1 MSIAPANRASIA
13 DGPALKL
20 VHWILTF
27 DPIPFSNQPLALPII
42 GCAWV
47 ILGNAPTRIV
57 VWARRTPE
65 NRQRTAR
72 TQPVR
77 TQIPLLPQSHR
88 LRIFAPWISVDHH
101 WQDSGFFGFFLA
113 LAAGRFRALPNNV
126 SQRSVLENLG
136 CGIANIEEH
145 LVKRT
150 VLSIA
155 INQAA
160 KLFGVAE
167 RRQWAIDQ
175 ADNLAKTN
183 FPRRS
188 PQLVPA
194 FSAAHALH
202 DAGVL
207 PLTQDELENFFRT
220 LFFIRTVA
228 NAHGTLIVVTRQHH

>member
-1 MSIAPANRASIA
+1 
-13 DGPALKL
+13 
-20 VHWILTF
+20 
-27 DPIPFSNQPLALPII
+27 
-42 GCAWV
+42 
-47 ILGNAPTRIV
+47 
-57 VWARRTPE
+57 
-65 NRQRTAR
+65 
-72 TQPVR
+72 
-77 TQIPLLPQSHR
+77 
-88 LRIFAPWISVDHH
+88 
-101 WQDSGFFGFFLA
+101 
-113 LAAGRFRALPNNV
+113 
-126 SQRSVLENLG
+126 
-136 CGIANIEEH
+136 EEH
-145 LVKRT
+145 LVKRA

-207 PLTQDELENFFRT
+207 HLKQDELEKFFRKV
-220 LFFIRTVA
+220 FFIRNVA
-228 NAHGTLIVVTRQHH
+228 NANRTLAVVTRQHHYTRERVRPLLPDLHS

>member
-1 MSIAPANRASIA
+1 M
-13 DGPALKL
+13 
-20 VHWILTF
+20 
-27 DPIPFSNQPLALPII
+27 
-42 GCAWV
+42 
-47 ILGNAPTRIV
+47 V
-57 VWARRTPE
+57 VWARSAPE
-65 NRQRTAR
+65 KQKTVMTQTA
-72 TQPVR
+72 QS
-77 TQIPLLPQSHR
+77 QIPRFPQSHR

-101 WQDSGFFGFFLA
+101 WQNSGFLGFFLA
-113 LAAGRFRALPNNV
+113 LAVGRFRALPNNI

-145 LVKRT
+145 LVKRA
-150 VLSIA
+150 VLGIA

-175 ADNLAKTN
+175 ADNLAKAN

-202 DAGVL
+202 NAGVL
-207 PLTQDELENFFRT
+207 HLKQDELEKFFRKV
-220 LFFIRTVA
+220 FFIRNVA
-228 NAHGTLIVVTRQHH
+228 NANRTLVVVTRQHH

>member
-72 TQPVR
+72 TQTVR

-88 LRIFAPWISVDHH
+88 LRIFAPRTSMDHH
-101 WQDSGFFGFFLA
+101 RQDSGFFGFFLA
-113 LAAGRFRALPNNV
+113 LAAGGFPAPPPKFN
-126 SQRSVLENLG
+126 
-136 CGIANIEEH
+136 
-145 LVKRT
+145 
-150 VLSIA
+150 
-155 INQAA
+155 
-160 KLFGVAE
+160 
-167 RRQWAIDQ
+167 
-175 ADNLAKTN
+175 
-183 FPRRS
+183 PRRVVPKFCCGVPHIQEHPVKS
-188 PQLVPA
+188 PGGRHPLQK
-194 FSAAHALH
+194 AAAMVVVAPKRPRGHRHA
-202 DAGVL
+202 
-207 PLTQDELENFFRT
+207 
-220 LFFIRTVA
+220 
-228 NAHGTLIVVTRQHH
+228 

>member
-27 DPIPFSNQPLALPII
+27 DPIPCSNQPLALPII

-88 LRIFAPWISVDHH
+88 LRIFAPRTSMDHH
-101 WQDSGFFGFFLA
+101 RQDSGFFGFFLA
-113 LAAGRFRALPNNV
+113 LAWGSPASSRPTLSCLFMT
-126 SQRSVLENLG
+126 
-136 CGIANIEEH
+136 EH
-145 LVKRT
+145 LGFDHD
-150 VLSIA
+150 VL
-155 INQAA
+155 
-160 KLFGVAE
+160 
-167 RRQWAIDQ
+167 DH
-175 ADNLAKTN
+175 LA
-183 FPRRS
+183 
-188 PQLVPA
+188 L
-194 FSAAHALH
+194 
-202 DAGVL
+202 
-207 PLTQDELENFFRT
+207 
-220 LFFIRTVA
+220 
-228 NAHGTLIVVTRQHH
+228 

>member
-1 MSIAPANRASIA
+1 M
-13 DGPALKL
+13 
-20 VHWILTF
+20 
-27 DPIPFSNQPLALPII
+27 
-42 GCAWV
+42 
-47 ILGNAPTRIV
+47 V

-72 TQPVR
+72 TQTVR

-88 LRIFAPWISVDHH
+88 LRIFAPRTTIDHH
-101 WQDSGFFGFFLA
+101 RQDKGFFGFFLA
-113 LAAGRFRALPNNV
+113 LAAGRFRALPNNI

-145 LVKRT
+145 LVKRA

-207 PLTQDELENFFRT
+207 HLKQDELEKFFRKVFRSEEHT
-220 LFFIRTVA
+220 SELQSRGHLVCR
-228 NAHGTLIVVTRQHH
+228 LLLEKK

>member
-1 MSIAPANRASIA
+1 M
-13 DGPALKL
+13 
-20 VHWILTF
+20 
-27 DPIPFSNQPLALPII
+27 
-42 GCAWV
+42 
-47 ILGNAPTRIV
+47 V
-57 VWARRTPE
+57 VWARSAPE
-65 NRQRTAR
+65 KQKTVTTQTA
-72 TQPVR
+72 R

-113 LAAGRFRALPNNV
+113 LAAGRFRFLANNV
-126 SQRSVLENLG
+126 SQRRVLENLG

-145 LVKRT
+145 LVKRA
-150 VLSIA
+150 VLGIA

-175 ADNLAKTN
+175 ADNLAKAN

-202 DAGVL
+202 DAGVFHL
-207 PLTQDELENFFRT
+207 KQDELEKFFRKV
-220 LFFIRTVA
+220 FFIGNVA
-228 NAHGTLIVVTRQHH
+228 NANRTLVVVTRQHH